1 MSSLNNSGQPPM
13 HDAQQTDENELL
25 DQQLKQWYAESKA
38 SQPMPEA
45 LKQQFSAQLPPNQVI
60 DLATWRRRATE
71 WVALAACALLILFW
85 QKPELVLYKIDQVQ
99 QQERLIVVHYLD
111 AENNEPRSQLAEN
124 NAKRQQLYQQA
135 YQDYLNSSQLTA
147 AQYEQVFFRQDIAA
161 GWQLTGCD
169 PLVVQINRDLLER
182 WQQQQPSEWQQLEKS
197 QFVRLK
203 FGEQGQI
210 MAITESAVAPNCT
223 AI

>member
-1 MSSLNNSGQPPM
+1 MSSLKNSGQPPIN
-13 HDAQQTDENELL
+13 DSKPTDENALFE
-25 DQQLKQWYAESKA
+25 QQLKQWYAESKA

-45 LKQQFSAQLPPNQVI
+45 MKQQFSGQLPPNNVV
-60 DLATWRRRATE
+60 DLAKWRRRTTE
-71 WVALAACALLILFW
+71 WLALAACALLIIFW

-111 AENNEPRSQLAEN
+111 AENNEPRSQVAEN

-135 YQDYLNSSQLTA
+135 YQDYLNSSQMTA
-147 AQYEQVFFRQDIAA
+147 AQHEQVFFRENIAS

-182 WQQQQPSEWQQLEKS
+182 LQQQQPTAWPQLEQS

-210 MAITESAVAPNCT
+210 MAITQSSVAPNCT